1 MSEFEQ
7 ILPIGEPNDT
17 YAAYFTGR
25 CFVAPLASGNDVNM
39 MNVTFEPGCINYWHI
54 HHEVEQYLLRTA
66 GEGWC
71 EIEGQPPV
79 KMTPGTA
86 VVVPEGTRH
95 WHGAAQDGWF
105 SHVALMAVKDGMG
118 TEWLEPVDDEHYRSL

>member
-1 MSEFEQ
+1 MGLSED
-7 ILPIGEPNDT
+7 LPQYVKLDVTWADIQ
-17 YAAYFTGR
+17 AA
-25 CFVAPLASGNDVNM
+25 
-39 MNVTFEPGCINYWHI
+39 
-54 HHEVEQYLLRTA
+54 A